1 MATRRH
7 FERPAAVDALGAR
20 GFVAALTVSQ
30 KTQSDGL
37 LEGDWPEYTHIRYRV
52 PLVRRELFAAARV
65 PLGRTD

>member
-30 KTQSDGL
+30 KTQSDLG
-37 LEGDWPEYTHIRYRV
+37 EVDHH
-52 PLVRRELFAAARV
+52 LVRPGEALQACREVRRLADRRLLTGIA
-65 PLGRTD
+65 